1 MMNQWYME
9 KDAMIREI
17 WDKTIMVIG
26 IPIGA
31 AFVALAIFGQL
42 CLDDLPYLT
51 CGGQ

>member
-1 MMNQWYME
+1 
-9 KDAMIREI
+9 MIREI
-17 WDKTIMVIG
+17 WDKVTIVLA

-42 CLDDLPYLT
+42 CFDNLPYLT